1 LSNASAVAATAASD
15 VGVDDDNHASEFS
28 RVDDVTLPRDPS
40 FADAVAAAGCD
51 GGTAAAAA
59 AAGSLII
66 HHDSII
72 VTCLLPHAAT
82 DVTSLPLQDLC
93 VDDALFGT

>member
-1 LSNASAVAATAASD
+1 MSNASAVAATAASD

-28 RVDDVTLPRDPS
+28 RADDVTLPRDPS
-40 FADAVAAAGCD
+40 VADAGCNSGSAAAA
-51 GGTAAAAA
+51 TAAA

-72 VTCLLPHAAT
+72 ATCLSPRAAT

-93 VDDALFGT
+93 VDDALFGA